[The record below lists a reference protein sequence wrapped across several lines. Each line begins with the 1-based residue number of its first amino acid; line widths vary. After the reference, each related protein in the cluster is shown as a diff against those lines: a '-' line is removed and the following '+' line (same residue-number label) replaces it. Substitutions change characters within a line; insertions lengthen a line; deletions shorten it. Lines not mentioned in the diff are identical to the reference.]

1 MNNLRTIL
9 LVLMLSLSTTTLMA
23 VGDIHMNVYSKT
35 SLDFKSIPLESIDKI
50 VFPSEEEMVIY
61 HYGKEDILAIDDIDV
76 ILFENIIDSIEES
89 EKELSETEIKYIPQ
103 SGQLKISALAP
114 ISMVLVYNMQGVQM
128 LVQTP
133 NQNIAS
139 YDISAYPRGVY
150 VIVADVEGEVKTV
163 KIIK

>member
-50 VFPSEEEMVIY
+50 VFPSEDEMVIHY
-61 HYGKEDILAIDDIDV
+61 YGKEDILAIDDIDV

-114 ISMVLVYNMQGVQM
+114 ISMVLVYNMQGAQM

-139 YDISAYPRGVY
+139 YDISVYPRGVY

>member
-50 VFPSEEEMVIY
+50 VFPSEEEMVIHY
-61 HYGKEDILAIDDIDV
+61 YGKEDILAIDDVDV
-76 ILFENIIDSIEES
+76 ILFETIIDSIEES

-114 ISMVLVYNMQGVQM
+114 ISMVRAYNMQGVQM

-139 YDISAYPRGVY
+139 YDISDYPRGVY

>member
-50 VFPSEEEMVIY
+50 VFPSEDEMVIHY
-61 HYGKEDILAIDDIDV
+61 YGKEDILAIDDIDV

-139 YDISAYPRGVY
+139 YDISVYPRGVY